1 MSKIETML
9 CNGEVRKSKEKSNQ
23 ETWERGKY
31 SSWSPTCW
39 GNNNNEFQ
47 KSNNSIQVQKVPN
60 SKNKEWRY
68 KCKKFQIVKS
78 KKVIKVW
85 RYKKYQ
91 KHSTAAKLVRKQQW
105 WDPPLEIPSLGSVLV
120 QPWQISF
127 GLARQI
133 NNSGH
138 FMNCSL
144 LVTLKRQVYLF
155 GVFRLE
161 PLLHFCLWHKSFC
174 TNLTRCFHTKS
185 SSNKRRRRRRR
196 RRRRNWSLLESCWPR
211 VSPPHTC
218 TLQSNAM
225 ESNVDHTELTPR
237 LSNYYL
243 KVVNSRPSSQ
253 LHWAHQQ
260 GTRTACMHWACSYPL
275 TRIPNSSV
283 RHAKCVRHK
292 KAGLPRTVVPEGRG
306 ILSTFRPRTV
316 GTASLNRSG

>member
-1 MSKIETML
+1 M
-9 CNGEVRKSKEKSNQ
+9 
-23 ETWERGKY
+23 
-31 SSWSPTCW
+31 
-39 GNNNNEFQ
+39 
-47 KSNNSIQVQKVPN
+47 
-60 SKNKEWRY
+60 
-68 KCKKFQIVKS
+68 
-78 KKVIKVW
+78 
-85 RYKKYQ
+85 
-91 KHSTAAKLVRKQQW
+91 TAAKLVWKQQW

-120 QPWQISF
+120 QSWQMSF
-127 GLARQI
+127 GLVWLARQI

-138 FMNCSL
+138 FINCSL

-196 RRRRNWSLLESCWPR
+196 RRNWSLLESCWPR

-243 KVVNSRPSSQ
+243 TVVNSRPSSQ
-253 LHWAHQQ
+253 LHWADQQ
-260 GTRTACMHWACSYPL
+260 GTHTACMHSACSYDVYNKQYIFSFFGIWEHVLQCPQL
-275 TRIPNSSV
+275 PSSIAVPQLNIAVELGHNAMHRDSCSRYTSTAAHTCDSSRHSSPQCVTARERKNPSGIFFSKLQYCNFVIKKTGRPWSSCNV
-283 RHAKCVRHK
+283 RRKTC
-292 KAGLPRTVVPEGRG
+292 LQSIFWISPIT
-306 ILSTFRPRTV
+306 
-316 GTASLNRSG
+316 